1 MDITRCV
8 AVALWCLAAANAEAA
23 PAATYPNRPLTLVV
37 PFPAGG
43 SMDAIARAIGIP
55 LGKNLG
61 HPVVVENVGGGSGSI
76 GAGRVARSKADGYT
90 LLLGS
95 MNEVVLA
102 PLVNQAVTYKTED
115 LVPVGK
121 VGETQFILVGRKG
134 ISAHSIDELI
144 EYAREHPGGL
154 TYATSGIGSQQH
166 AIMDDIQKKSGTSML
181 HVPYRGGSSV
191 VTDLL
196 GGQVDLALV
205 APATFRQLIES
216 GRVQVFGTT
225 GLKRDPLLKD
235 FPTLNEGK
243 YLKGVNQVAWLGI
256 FVPAN
261 TPPEIDQKLSSAIKV
276 LLSDPEVVT
285 QLKRSYIS
293 PSTPADQPAFPGSI
307 TNTRAQMRA
316 FVSKLK
322 LDKN

>member
-1 MDITRCV
+1 MDITRCF
-8 AVALWCLAAANAEAA
+8 AVALLCLAAADGQAA
-23 PAATYPNRPLTLVV
+23 QPPAYPNRPVTLVV

-43 SMDAIARAIGIP
+43 SMDAIARAIGVP
-55 LGKNLG
+55 LAKNLG
-61 HPVVVENVGGGSGSI
+61 QPVVVENVGGGSGSI
-76 GAGRVARSKADGYT
+76 GAGKVARSKADGYT

-102 PLVNQAVTYKTED
+102 PLVNPAVTYKTED

-121 VGETQFILVGRKG
+121 VGETQLILVGRKG
-134 ISAHSIDELI
+134 IAAHSTDELV
-144 EYAREHPGGL
+144 EYAREHPGEL

-166 AIMDDIQKKSGTSML
+166 AVMDEIQQKSGTSML

-205 APATFRQLIES
+205 APATFRQLIDS

-256 FVPAN
+256 FVPAH
-261 TPPEIDQKLSSAIKV
+261 TPPEIGQRLSIAVKA

-285 QLKRSYIS
+285 QLKRGYIA
-293 PSTPADQPAFPGSI
+293 PSTPADQADFPGSI
-307 TNTRAQMRA
+307 ANTRVQMRA

-322 LDKN
+322 LNKN